1 MVNDTQTDIGLDM
14 EKKNLS
20 TEHKIDMKLIAQ
32 KEELT
37 RLKKDKRLEESVR
50 KVEDDTAEMQM
61 DIKVTSVRVLI
72 VATSTLS
79 FSNIICMKTGI
90 AKGITG
96 NHADAAARAE
106 YGSSIYNYTSTFSGI
121 YAYAWTC
128 WEAIYAHIFT

>member
-1 MVNDTQTDIGLDM
+1 VNDTRTDIGLDM
-14 EKKNLS
+14 VKKKL
-20 TEHKIDMKLIAQ
+20 TIEHKIDMKLIAK
-32 KEELT
+32 KEELS
-37 RLKKDKRLEESVR
+37 RLKKDKRLEDRVR
-50 KVEDDTAEMQM
+50 KIEDDTAEMQM

-106 YGSSIYNYTSTFSGI
+106 YGSSIYNHTSIDG
-121 YAYAWTC
+121 C
-128 WEAIYAHIFT
+128 

>member
-1 MVNDTQTDIGLDM
+1 MYKQVLEDLVNDTQTDIGLDM
-14 EKKNLS
+14 EKKILS

-37 RLKKDKRLEESVR
+37 RLKKDKRLADRVR
-50 KVEDDTAEMQM
+50 KIEDDTAEMQM

-90 AKGITG
+90 ATG
-96 NHADAAARAE
+96 TIGNYSDAAARAE
-106 YGSSIYNYTSTFSGI
+106 YGSSIYNYTLTCSGI
-121 YAYAWTC
+121 YAHT
-128 WEAIYAHIFT
+128 